1 MSDHEDEQMLLRVAG
16 LARRAA
22 VLQVPA
28 ETRAAGRARLVEA
41 AVRLAAERKTARE
54 RAPLSRR
61 FRLAVSLAALLG
73 ILAAAFGIER
83 FVTRPIGYD
92 VTGSSNPA
100 RNYVSAAADRPA
112 AVRFSDGSTM
122 LAAPGSRLRSEETRS
137 NGARVLVERGS
148 TTAYVEHRK
157 YSTWSFVAGPFEVH
171 VTGTKFTI
179 HWDPENERIDVTML
193 QGSVEI
199 DSPIGPSRYAVTA
212 GHRFSASVREGIVK
226 MDETSVR
233 EPAAQ
238 HDDARAPAAPHDEAR
253 EPEAKRAPGPAEER
267 SVVRPPP
274 AEGPHAQG
282 PAAPPAEPWSKLVR
296 RGAFGDVVASAEA
309 RGMANCLA
317 TCSAVDLRALADAA
331 RYTGASSL
339 ATQVLLSL
347 RSRFT
352 GTHQGAASAFLLGR
366 TAESGGD
373 LAAADRWYA
382 TYLHESPG
390 GEFAADALGG
400 RMLAASRRGAAAE
413 AAGFAR
419 DYLNRYPEG
428 AAASAAR
435 KLVGPN

>member
-1 MSDHEDEQMLLRVAG
+1 
-16 LARRAA
+16 
-22 VLQVPA
+22 
-28 ETRAAGRARLVEA
+28 
-41 AVRLAAERKTARE
+41 
-54 RAPLSRR
+54 
-61 FRLAVSLAALLG
+61 
-73 ILAAAFGIER
+73 
-83 FVTRPIGYD
+83 
-92 VTGSSNPA
+92 
-100 RNYVSAAADRPA
+100 
-112 AVRFSDGSTM
+112 
-122 LAAPGSRLRSEETRS
+122 
-137 NGARVLVERGS
+137 
-148 TTAYVEHRK
+148 
-157 YSTWSFVAGPFEVH
+157 
-171 VTGTKFTI
+171 
-179 HWDPENERIDVTML
+179 
-193 QGSVEI
+193 
-199 DSPIGPSRYAVTA
+199 
-212 GHRFSASVREGIVK
+212 
-226 MDETSVR
+226 
-233 EPAAQ
+233 
-238 HDDARAPAAPHDEAR
+238 
-253 EPEAKRAPGPAEER
+253 
-267 SVVRPPP
+267 
-274 AEGPHAQG
+274 
-282 PAAPPAEPWSKLVR
+282 
-296 RGAFGDVVASAEA
+296 
-309 RGMANCLA
+309 MANCLA